1 MTRQGNLGAGIGITT
16 SNAVFIGATT
26 AGGVGSVLSGT
37 AWMSL
42 SGTAAIFNGYV
53 ESATRIFTG
62 YDSGVTNS
70 ISCSAWFRTSGD
82 TGIYFAS
89 YGRGLYAADIV
100 GAYGTVST
108 YGGGKNGWAGYVVDF
123 TYRNAFMFTVD
134 GNGGHYQ
141 ENGYGW
147 VYFFSRTNAGMGI
160 GTSTTSASY
169 RLYVDGG
176 IYATADVVAY
186 SDIRKKTN
194 IETIENAKDK
204 VLKLR
209 GVYYD
214 RIGEVDKGR
223 QLGVIAQEVNEIL
236 PEAVSYASDIDEYG
250 VKYGNIVGL
259 LIEAI
264 KEQQSEIEELKNR
277 L

>member
-147 VYFFSRTNAGMGI
+147 VYFFSRTNSGMGI

-186 SDIRKKTN
+186 SDS
-194 IETIENAKDK
+194 
-204 VLKLR
+204 L
-209 GVYYD
+209 
-214 RIGEVDKGR
+214 
-223 QLGVIAQEVNEIL
+223 
-236 PEAVSYASDIDEYG
+236 
-250 VKYGNIVGL
+250 
-259 LIEAI
+259 
-264 KEQQSEIEELKNR
+264 
-277 L
+277 